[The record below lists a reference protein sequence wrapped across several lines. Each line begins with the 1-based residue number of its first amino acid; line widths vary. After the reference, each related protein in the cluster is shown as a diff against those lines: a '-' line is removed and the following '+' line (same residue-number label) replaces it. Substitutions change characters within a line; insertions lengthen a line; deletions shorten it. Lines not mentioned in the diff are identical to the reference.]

1 MKIKSLLLSLFV
13 LPLCCQAQGVDTIV
27 INASK
32 YHTDVIIDRD
42 LGPGIN
48 YKRLRIPDYPLNV
61 NILMMDLNNP
71 YNRIETTQAS
81 ETLYKTEKLSTAYN
95 RQMTDEKRPI
105 AGANGNFWCVATQE
119 PYSDLLI
126 GATYNANLRNG
137 KIITET
143 NGHSDQWDGG
153 PSRTGVIAVD
163 TSKKLW
169 IQSLYYSG
177 SVSSEK
183 IGNLTIHQA
192 NKVVRDN
199 EIGLYNSY
207 YGTNKKF
214 QMIEQYKG
222 DDGKQHW
229 NTLDGVATEVYL
241 TINEGQRWMAGE
253 PMICTVSEVKTN
265 AGTGTLGSYDLCIV
279 GRGTNKDAL
288 AQLVTGDQ
296 VTINYHWATADG
308 VTPVIEQAI
317 GGNAMVMLNGEMTG
331 RNDDETYNSQVYS
344 RTAYGSSADGKMLYI
359 IVIDKS
365 TDPVYGVSA
374 GCNTRVMCQIIRH
387 YGCANLCNVDAGGSA
402 QMMVMGD
409 VINKTTETSPRA
421 VANGWFL
428 YSIAPQDNV
437 ISRLEFDDVAL
448 VAPVYSTYVPKIL
461 GYNQYGDL
469 IDDNVQGFTLTCDE
483 NIGTTDGNS
492 FIAGGTP
499 TTGNLT
505 ATYNGVSVSKSLTVK
520 NASLQIRIK
529 PLLIDATR
537 EYSMEVTAAIE
548 QNEYVYD
555 PSRITWTIEDEDVV
569 DIDENGVLRGVK
581 EGKSMVVGAI
591 GDFVDTTYV
600 TVEIANA
607 PKLYPSDW
615 TGWTTKGSGVSGSTL
630 AEDGTLSF
638 SYSGGRSVF
647 TQISKD
653 ITYYSLPDKLLLSF
667 TPTVALTNVTVD
679 LRTPAI
685 TRSNWVEILPSS
697 ATSFVAGETH
707 VVEIPINALG
717 DPEDLILYPVS
728 LHCVKFNIEKNADY
742 AGEQSIKLNEL
753 SAEYDNYSA
762 GVERIDVDN
771 KAIVRILTNPIENG
785 ILSVSSGKLI
795 EAVEVYAITGTK
807 VVSAKTDDYNVA
819 VSVADLSAG
828 LYIVVVKTEAGQD
841 VQRILV
847 K

>member
-1 MKIKSLLLSLFV
+1 MKIKSLLLSLFI

-27 INASK
+27 INDSK

-81 ETLYKTEKLSTAYN
+81 ETLYKTEKLVSAYN
-95 RQMTDEKRPI
+95 RQMTDGKRPI
-105 AGANGNFWCVATQE
+105 AGANGNFWCVSTQE

-177 SVSSEK
+177 VVSNAK

-229 NTLDGVATEVYL
+229 NTLEGVATEVYL

-288 AQLVTGDQ
+288 AQLAVGEQ
-296 VTINYHWATADG
+296 VAINYSWATADG
-308 VTPVIEQAI
+308 IIPVIEQAI
-317 GGNAMVMLNGEMTG
+317 GGNAMVMLNGEMTS

-448 VAPVYSTYVPKIL
+448 VAPVYSTYIPKIL

-520 NASLQIRIK
+520 NASLQIRIN

-537 EYSMEVTAAIE
+537 EYPMEVTATID
-548 QNEYVYD
+548 QNVYVYD
-555 PSRITWTIEDEDVV
+555 PSHISWVV
-569 DIDENGVLRGVK
+569 ENEEVIDIDENGVLRGLK
-581 EGKSMVVGAI
+581 EGNSMVVGTI
-591 GDFVDTTYV
+591 GDFTDTTYV
-600 TVEIANA
+600 AVEIADA
-607 PKLYPSDW
+607 AKLYPSDW
-615 TGWTTKGSGVSGSTL
+615 TGWTAKGSGVSGSTL
-630 AEDGTLSF
+630 TEDGNLSF
-638 SYSGGRSVF
+638 NYNGGRSVY

-653 ITYYSLPDKLLLSF
+653 IIYYSLPDKLWLSF
-667 TPTVALTNVTVD
+667 TPSVNIESINID
-679 LRTPAI
+679 LRTQSQ
-685 TRSNWVEILPSS
+685 TRTNWVEILPSS
-697 ATSFVAGETH
+697 GSSFVAGETH
-707 VVEIPINALG
+707 TIEIPISALG
-717 DPEDLILYPVS
+717 DPADLILYPVS
-728 LHCVKFNIEKNADY
+728 LHCIKFTIEKNDAY
-742 AGEQSIKLNEL
+742 KGSQVIKFNEL
-753 SAEYDNYSA
+753 SAEYYNYSA
-762 GVERIDVDN
+762 GVESIVVGKN
-771 KAIVRILTNPIENG
+771 KAVKIIPNPIIDG
-785 ILSVSSGKLI
+785 SFSVTSGDMIKGVKVYSI
-795 EAVEVYAITGTK
+795 AGVNVATVEC
-807 VVSAKTDDYNVA
+807 DDYNVSVD
-819 VSVADLSAG
+819 VSMLSVG
-828 LYIVVVKTEAGQD
+828 TYIVVVETETGNII
-841 VQRILV
+841 QRII
-847 K
+847 KK